1 MKERIKQRRDTA
13 KALQAIKSLRKLK
26 FMLSLVEEISTSGV
40 EMDFSE
46 LDAGKDTIGDEV
58 TGVNVP
64 VIQCL
69 METYLE
75 IVGEFETVLPFVE
88 SVLKSSNAK

>member
-1 MKERIKQRRDTA
+1 MKNTRIKQRRDA
-13 KALQAIKSLRKLK
+13 VKALQAIKSLRKLK
-26 FMLSLVEEISTSGV
+26 FMLSLVNEISTGGA

-58 TGVNVP
+58 EGVNVP
-64 VIQCL
+64 MIQCL

-75 IVGEFETVLPFVE
+75 IVGEFETVLPYVE
-88 SVLKSSNAK
+88 SVLKAE

>member
-1 MKERIKQRRDTA
+1 MKERIKQRRDA
-13 KALQAIKSLRKLK
+13 VKELQAIKSLRKLK

-58 TGVNVP
+58 EGVNVP
-64 VIQCL
+64 MIQCL

-75 IVGEFETVLPFVE
+75 IVGEFETVLPYVE
-88 SVLKSSNAK
+88 SVLKAE